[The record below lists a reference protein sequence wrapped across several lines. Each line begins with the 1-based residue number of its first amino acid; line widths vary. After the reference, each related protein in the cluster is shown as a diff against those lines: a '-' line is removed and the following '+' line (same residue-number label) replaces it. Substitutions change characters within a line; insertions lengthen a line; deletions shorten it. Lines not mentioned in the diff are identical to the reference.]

1 MLAGLGA
8 ALLAL
13 TLAGLWLHVP
23 GAPTTG
29 SVHLTNVFTAVW
41 AVAGGVYLLAVWLVL
56 RPQARRDRT
65 IWLVIAVAIG
75 LRAVAIAAPPFLSSD
90 LYRYVWDGRV
100 QLAGINPYR
109 YIPDDAALL
118 GLRDTAIYPHVNR
131 HEYAHTIYPPVAQ
144 LVFAALALV
153 SQSATGLRL
162 FMVGCEA
169 VACLCVLRL
178 LRLAR
183 LPRERLLI
191 YAWNPLAVWNFAGNG
206 HVDAL
211 AIGFCAAALLASVER
226 RPTLAGAML
235 GAAIGVKLLP
245 AALAPALWR
254 RWDWRL
260 PATAAA
266 VLAVGYAGYCSV
278 GWRVFGYLSGYADEE
293 SAAGAAEIW
302 LLAGIDRLHRLP
314 RVAVALYLALAA
326 GLLLTLGLIVAL
338 RGRRPASAGAD
349 AVWTCGAAGLLAG
362 GLMLAI
368 SPHYSWYFAWLAI
381 PACLAPWSS
390 LIWLGVSPLILQITP
405 WGEKF
410 FWPSLIYG
418 PTLVLALLDVRRARG
433 RSFVILPVETA

>member
-8 ALLAL
+8 ILLAL
-13 TLAGLWLHVP
+13 TLAGLRLHVP

-29 SVHLTNVFTAVW
+29 SVHLTNVFVAVW
-41 AVAGGVYLLAVWLVL
+41 AVAGGAYLLAVRLVL
-56 RPQARRDRT
+56 RHPPRRAHAL
-65 IWLVIAVAIG
+65 WLVIAVAVG
-75 LRAVAIAAPPFLSSD
+75 LRLIAIAAPPFLSSD

-109 YIPDDAALL
+109 YIPDDAALA
-118 GLRDTAIYPHVNR
+118 GLRDAAIYPHVNR
-131 HEYAHTIYPPVAQ
+131 HEYAHTIYPPIAQ
-144 LVFAALALV
+144 SVFAALALV

-178 LRLAR
+178 LRLAG
-183 LPRERLLI
+183 LPQARLLI
-191 YAWNPLAVWNFAGNG
+191 YAWNPLVVWNFAGNG

-211 AIGFCAAALLASVER
+211 AIGFCAVALLASVER
-226 RPTLAGAML
+226 RATLAGAML
-235 GAAIGVKLLP
+235 GAAIGVKFLP
-245 AALAPALWR
+245 VAIAPALWR

-260 PATAAA
+260 PAAAAA
-266 VLAVGYAGYCSV
+266 VLAAGYAAYAGV

-293 SAAGAAEIW
+293 SAAGASELW
-302 LLAGIDRLHRLP
+302 LLAGFDRLHRLP
-314 RVAVALYLALAA
+314 KAAIALYLAAA
-326 GLLLTLGLIVAL
+326 ALLLIALGLAVAL
-338 RGRRPASAGAD
+338 RGRHPSTPRAD
-349 AVWTCGAAGLLAG
+349 AVWTCGAAGILAG
-362 GLMLAI
+362 CLMLAI

-381 PACLAPWSS
+381 PACLAPWWS

-418 PTLVLALLDVRRARG
+418 PTLVLALLDIRRARG
-433 RSFVILPVETA
+433 RSFVTLPAETA